1 MDLYPSES
9 QLGIKPVVLVGKN
22 VCLQYANTEHFRRVT
37 AWEPIP
43 HFQFLDIGAIAAATT
58 SNRTPAPNL
67 EAQDNEFLQIRWY
80 CLDTAQ
86 VRCFVP
92 NAIAKNN
99 LKNLQVAV
107 DPTAP
112 LRDPDLHLNEIYI
125 WEDNA
130 PSFEAINYTGVAIA
144 ACRLIGFGF
153 RFISDALDK
162 DKIAAIRNGAPC
174 TYLPCT
180 GAAGNP

>member
-1 MDLYPSES
+1 MDLYPSET
-9 QLGIKPVVLVGKN
+9 QLAVKPVALVGKH
-22 VCLQYANTEHFRRVT
+22 VCIQYASTEHFRRVIS
-37 AWEPIP
+37 WEPIP
-43 HFQFLDIGAIAAATT
+43 HFQFLNIGAIAAATT
-58 SNRTPAPNL
+58 SARTAATNL
-67 EAQDNEFLQIRWY
+67 QANDNEFLQIRWY

-92 NAIAKNN
+92 NATAKNN

-125 WEDNA
+125 WEDNNPA
-130 PSFEAINYTGVAIA
+130 FEAINYTAVQLA

-153 RFISDALDK
+153 RFVTDALPAS
-162 DKIAAIRNGAPC
+162 KIEAIKNGAPC
-174 TYLPCT
+174 TYLPAT
-180 GAAGNP
+180 GTAGNP